1 MPKNGTT
8 VCRGMDVIFVCDCGF
23 QCTSASEKLASLKR
37 RLHAKKC
44 DKVKFNEPETVHLKA
59 AGGMNVFNINR
70 SLYMATPQTD

>member
-1 MPKNGTT
+1 MPKNGTN

-44 DKVKFNEPETVHLKA
+44 DKVKFSKSDTVHLVD
-59 AGGMNVFNINR
+59 GRNVFNINR
-70 SLYMATPQTD
+70 SSYMATPQTD